1 MVVKNYAKSPK
12 APDAMY
18 KVGII
23 MQEKGQADKAKAVF
37 QQVIKQYP
45 TSAAAKQ
52 AKKSRRRLTVRKMS
66 PEVSR
71 FDRFLGSFA

>member
-1 MVVKNYAKSPK
+1 M
-12 APDAMY
+12 
-18 KVGII
+18 GII

-52 AKKSRRRLTVRKMS
+52 GEKSRRRLIVRNRAQKG
-66 PEVSR
+66 R
-71 FDRFLGSFA
+71 FDRFLGLFA